1 MGHNFSRF
9 NNQVAVVT
17 GGADG
22 IGKAVA
28 KRLSDEGAKVYLFD
42 SDQNLL
48 DKTEEEISRSS
59 KVHVDVADDDSVRQG
74 IQKVVDNEGRLDV
87 VVHCAGIVGP
97 NATKITDVDVED
109 FDKVYRVNLRG
120 SFSVTKYALQKMEQQ
135 GSGRILLFA
144 SIAGKEGNAGMT
156 AYSATKAGVIGLVKS
171 AGKDYAESEITIN
184 AIAPAVIRTAMV
196 EGLTSGRLII

>member
-1 MGHNFSRF
+1 M
-9 NNQVAVVT
+9 
-17 GGADG
+17 
-22 IGKAVA
+22 
-28 KRLSDEGAKVYLFD
+28 SDEGAKVYLFD

-120 SFSVTKYALQKMEQQ
+120 SVSVTK
-135 GSGRILLFA
+135 
-144 SIAGKEGNAGMT
+144 
-156 AYSATKAGVIGLVKS
+156 
-171 AGKDYAESEITIN
+171 
-184 AIAPAVIRTAMV
+184 
-196 EGLTSGRLII
+196 